1 MSSAVDD
8 LENYQIQL
16 QQVILYFIKFKIYFI
31 IISLILSLKFF
42 KY

>member
-16 QQVILYFIKFKIYFI
+16 QQVIFFYNLSQLEIIYINFTNIFK
-31 IISLILSLKFF
+31 
-42 KY
+42 